1 MVPNLM
7 HSGCTVKRVVL
18 CSLSIAAISSA
29 SPCFSVIL
37 PLRPL
42 VVEEE
47 EEEDEDEDEEE
58 EEARSE
64 ATTAFAASASLVKSL
79 PPVK

>member
-47 EEEDEDEDEEE
+47 EEEDEEEEEE